1 MTLKKA
7 AHAVKEMTWKAN
19 QTKYR
24 EVSIS
29 CLYLI
34 DKKFN
39 LIKNIFK
46 NTKFNKELQ
55 IKRLE
60 ITKIIFKIIEKSYRK
75 KIKKK

>member
-19 QTKYR
+19 QIKYR

-46 NTKFNKELQ
+46 NTKFNKE
-55 IKRLE
+55 
-60 ITKIIFKIIEKSYRK
+60 
-75 KIKKK
+75 

>member
-1 MTLKKA
+1 
-7 AHAVKEMTWKAN
+7 
-19 QTKYR
+19 
-24 EVSIS
+24 VSIS

-46 NTKFNKELQ
+46 NTKFNKEWQ

-75 KIKKK
+75 KIKKNSEAQFLIK